1 MGDAEGGDEP
11 VGSGDLDVRDQG
23 FDQRLGLGV
32 VAAGDDLDD
41 SDDGKS
47 TGGLSQLPTN
57 VQTILTENPSVLTGT
72 AVNPSP
78 YGGKDQPN
86 YDALHD
92 TDNMLALGQLMS
104 KGDLSIQGSDINR
117 AMVKQG
123 AEIAALNP
131 SADLIKSQTGN
142 IANTFLQD
150 ASGDHTAVH
159 DALTNPHGVMDVT
172 CTPGGHYDANSHVLD
187 ILQHQWSPDQHGAEN
202 MFKYIG
208 DDAGAANQFQQQR
221 AGESAQSLATIIAH
235 NEATL
240 SHDVPG
246 ASGHVSFGELNP
258 GLSQVVAKSLEP
270 YIPNLAGVTDNDLLV
285 NHYCGNL
292 DTASGTD
299 NSVTVDGTQLNH
311 TPGDLSNLFKVI
323 DSNPQAATEFNTAA
337 AHLAGQLDFAYGA
350 GHHDAAYEQGQLTG
364 AMKNG
369 LSDELSALIK
379 MDHQNTLDHDSSAYN
394 QKAEIADIV
403 TGIVNGAG
411 IEGPAGG
418 VVSTAAWI
426 LDPVIKAQI
435 PSPDTYGIDHTTTH
449 WDRDLGPTSR
459 IDGNNTFLQDA
470 NIINGY
476 NSVHHDTFDQ
486 FNNHQYNGRSYQFF
500 DSQGRPNMDVIEHNR
515 DAFDDAK
522 KNIIGQN
529 FFNEYRDNQRAGLTN
544 PAITPQKDGPK

>member
-1 MGDAEGGDEP
+1 M
-11 VGSGDLDVRDQG
+11 RDQG